1 VNLQRRVPEPAPAND
16 RVGARVVFVHLVPL
30 GLALAFSTVP
40 ILAAFVI
47 VLSPAR
53 SRSAIP
59 YLIGLICG
67 IFVLAGLAALAA
79 QFVPPSPHLMRR
91 NGVVGIVEIVLGVL
105 LIAVGAYTFFRG
117 RKRAAAAVTASAE
130 PPEPV
135 DPAGPAELS
144 AVHAGPA
151 WLRSVEKLGPRS
163 SFGVALLL
171 NIRPKAL
178 LLAIAAGLALH
189 ADAGSPT
196 NAVLALAVYTVIGAS
211 TVAIPIIA
219 AVAAPDRVERPL
231 SATREWLVS
240 HGNLITIAILV
251 LVGIVVIVLGVQ
263 RL

>member
-1 VNLQRRVPEPAPAND
+1 M
-16 RVGARVVFVHLVPL
+16 VFVHVVPL

-53 SRSAIP
+53 SRSAVP
-59 YLIGLICG
+59 YLIGLVCG
-67 IFVLAGLAALAA
+67 IFVLAGLAGLAA
-79 QFVPPSPHLMRR
+79 QYVPRAPHPLHG
-91 NGVVGIVEIVLGVL
+91 NGVIGIVEIVVGIL
-105 LIAVGAYTFFRG
+105 LVAVGAWSFFRG
-117 RKRAAAAVTASAE
+117 RKRSGALAAA
-130 PPEPV
+130 
-135 DPAGPAELS
+135 PAEGVEEAAEVADAT
-144 AVHAGPA
+144 AVGPGETSDAENRVGPA

-196 NAVLALAVYTVIGAS
+196 NAVLALTVYTVIGAS
-211 TVAIPIIA
+211 TVAIPIVA
-219 AVAAPDRVERPL
+219 AVAAPNRVERPL
-231 SATREWLVS
+231 AATREWLVS
-240 HGNLITIAILV
+240 HGNLITSVILM
-251 LVGIVVIVLGVQ
+251 LVGVVVIVLGAE

>member
-1 VNLQRRVPEPAPAND
+1 
-16 RVGARVVFVHLVPL
+16 VVFVHLVPL

-53 SRSAIP
+53 SRSALP
-59 YLIGLICG
+59 YLIGLVCG

-105 LIAVGAYTFFRG
+105 LIAVGAFTFFG
-117 RKRAAAAVTASAE
+117 RRKKVAAAVTAAADGTNPAD
-130 PPEPV
+130 PP
-135 DPAGPAELS
+135 DPAESADPAVS
-144 AVHAGPA
+144 PGPA

-171 NIRPKAL
+171 SIRPKAL

-240 HGNLITIAILV
+240 HGNLITTVILV
-251 LVGIVVIVLGVQ
+251 LVGIVVIVLGAQ

>member
-1 VNLQRRVPEPAPAND
+1 
-16 RVGARVVFVHLVPL
+16 VVFVHLVPL

-53 SRSAIP
+53 SRSAVP

-79 QFVPPSPHLMRR
+79 QFVPRSPRTVHQ

-105 LIAVGAYTFFRG
+105 LLAVGAFSFLRG
-117 RKRAAAAVTASAE
+117 RKKAASAITAPAASE
-130 PPEPV
+130 APA
-135 DPAGPAELS
+135 DP

-189 ADAGSPT
+189 ADAGSPA
-196 NAVLALAVYTVIGAS
+196 NAVFALAVYTVIGAS
-211 TVAIPIIA
+211 TVAIPIVA
-219 AVAAPDRVERPL
+219 AVAAPNRVERPL

-240 HGNLITIAILV
+240 HGNLITSVILV
-251 LVGIVVIVLGVQ
+251 LVGIVVIVLGAQ